1 MPPPPAS
8 AGAGAFKEDEMRTI
22 AMLLLAIA
30 ACSAEILRYDTD
42 TPILPYGVSHDWRGV
57 YFDLD
62 DWDTMS
68 YPHATGTFRVDS
80 IEVWY
85 NRWTSPPE
93 CKYVIALFSDDCGGL
108 GSPPPCNMVWK
119 TVQDSLRQPSI
130 ITCDAP
136 FDVRTFTG
144 HFWIAV
150 AKTTPYGPDISLQL
164 GSCEYAF
171 RDHSYHW
178 QESGLRGLEALDHY
192 QCHSYRI
199 RAHGEWVQ
207 TSSLPP
213 MTWGSIKATLGR

>member
-80 IEVWY
+80 IEI
-85 NRWTSPPE
+85 WTTEYDSIQ
-93 CKYVIALFSDDCGGL
+93 VAIFSDSMTGSSGPQNIVWEVPMKIPSPNPEPVMVACGGVEM
-108 GSPPPCNMVWK
+108 S
-119 TVQDSLRQPSI
+119 D
-130 ITCDAP
+130 
-136 FDVRTFTG
+136 F
-144 HFWIAV
+144 FWIGV
-150 AKTTPYGPDISLQL
+150 ADNDSENLSFNFSTQWSPYGI
-164 GSCEYAF
+164 
-171 RDHSYHW
+171 HSYYWPSKQQAPHH
-178 QESGLRGLEALDHY
+178 LL
-192 QCHSYRI
+192 I
-199 RAHGEWVQ
+199 RAHGEWVPYQ
-207 TSSLPP
+207 ALQSS
-213 MTWGSIKATLGR
+213 TWGCIKANLGY